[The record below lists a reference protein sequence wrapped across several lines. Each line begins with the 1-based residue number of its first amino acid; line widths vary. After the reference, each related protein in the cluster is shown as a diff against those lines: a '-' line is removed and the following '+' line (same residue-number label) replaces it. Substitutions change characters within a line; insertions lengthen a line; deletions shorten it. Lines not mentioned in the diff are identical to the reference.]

1 MKEDESMP
9 FQNEVV
15 TYDTRNMTY
24 AELVR
29 KIPRRLYKYQ
39 DINLNAL
46 DGLRNHTLWF
56 SSPRLFNDP
65 FDCNVSC
72 FLGRNKRDFE
82 ERLEAFFS
90 RDKSIASLFGK
101 STAGWRAKNQ
111 ALMEIIRYF
120 YRSKIH
126 ICCLSDT
133 CDSVLMWSHY
143 ANEHKG
149 MCLVFNSHKAGLIR
163 NNVVPVQYYGCY
175 PSNLVDARRIDTL
188 ASLVKQLLA
197 AKSSDWSY
205 EREWRAFMVN
215 NNSGDADEMKGALYK
230 YDPSLLSGVVLGIN
244 TKSSDIEQ
252 VKLAIAK
259 GKFPRRINLYKAR
272 ENKDSFSIAVR
283 KIGSV

>member
-1 MKEDESMP
+1 
-9 FQNEVV
+9 
-15 TYDTRNMTY
+15 MTY

-39 DINLNAL
+39 CINKDNL
-46 DGLRNHTLWF
+46 DGLRNHALWF
-56 SSPRLFNDP
+56 SSPKNFNDP

-72 FLGRNKRDFE
+72 FLGRNRRDFE
-82 ERLEAFFS
+82 DRLETFFK
-90 RDKSIASLFGK
+90 RDSAIVSLFGK
-101 STAGWRAKNQ
+101 STARWRIKNQ
-111 ALMEIIRYF
+111 ILMDIFRLF
-120 YRSKIH
+120 YYRRTF
-126 ICCLSDT
+126 ICSLSET
-133 CDSVLMWSHY
+133 CDNVLMWSHY
-143 ANEHKG
+143 ANKNAG
-149 MCLVFNSHKAGLIR
+149 MCLVFNSHKAGLVR
-163 NNVVPVQYYGCY
+163 DNVVPVQYYDRY
-175 PSNLVDARRIDTL
+175 PSNLVDARRIDDLGMLT
-188 ASLVKQLLA
+188 KQLLA
-197 AKSSDWSY
+197 SKSSDWSY

>member
-1 MKEDESMP
+1 MSR
-9 FQNEVV
+9 QNEVIM
-15 TYDTRNMTY
+15 YDTRNMTY

-39 DINLNAL
+39 CINKDNL
-46 DGLRNHTLWF
+46 DGLRNHALWF
-56 SSPRLFNDP
+56 SSPENFNDP

-82 ERLEAFFS
+82 DRLETFFE
-90 RDKSIASLFGK
+90 RDSAIARLFGK
-101 STAGWRAKNQ
+101 STARWRIKNQ
-111 ALMEIIRYF
+111 ILMDIFRLF
-120 YRSKIH
+120 YYRRTF
-126 ICCLSDT
+126 ICTLSET
-133 CDSVLMWSHY
+133 CDNVLMWSHY
-143 ANEHKG
+143 ANKNAG
-149 MCLVFNSHKAGLIR
+149 MCLVFNSHNAGLIR
-163 NNVVPVQYYGCY
+163 DNVVPVQYYDRY
-175 PSNLVDARRIDTL
+175 PSNLVDARRIDDLGMLT
-188 ASLVKQLLA
+188 KQLLA
-197 AKSSDWSY
+197 SKSSDWSY

-244 TKSSDIEQ
+244 TKSSAIER
-252 VKLAIAK
+252 VKLAITK

>member
-1 MKEDESMP
+1 
-9 FQNEVV
+9 
-15 TYDTRNMTY
+15 MTY

-39 DINLNAL
+39 CINKDNL
-46 DGLRNHTLWF
+46 DGLRNHALWF
-56 SSPRLFNDP
+56 SSPENFNDP

-72 FLGRNKRDFE
+72 FLGRNRRDFE
-82 ERLEAFFS
+82 DRLETFFK
-90 RDKSIASLFGK
+90 RDSAIARLFGK
-101 STAGWRAKNQ
+101 STARWRIKNQ
-111 ALMEIIRYF
+111 ILMDIFRLF
-120 YRSKIH
+120 YYRRTF
-126 ICCLSDT
+126 ICSLSET
-133 CDSVLMWSHY
+133 CDNVLMWSHY
-143 ANEHKG
+143 ANKNAG

-163 NNVVPVQYYGCY
+163 DNVVPVQYYDRY
-175 PSNLVDARRIDTL
+175 PSNLVDARRIDDLGMLT
-188 ASLVKQLLA
+188 KQLLA
-197 AKSSDWSY
+197 SKSSDWSY

-244 TKSSDIEQ
+244 TKSSDIEL
-252 VKLAIAK
+252 VKLAITK

>member
-1 MKEDESMP
+1 MSR
-9 FQNEVV
+9 QNEVIM
-15 TYDTRNMTY
+15 YDTRNMTY

-39 DINLNAL
+39 CINKDNL
-46 DGLRNHTLWF
+46 DGLRNHALWF
-56 SSPRLFNDP
+56 SSPENFNDP

-72 FLGRNKRDFE
+72 FLGRNRRDFE
-82 ERLEAFFS
+82 DRLETFFK
-90 RDKSIASLFGK
+90 RDSAIARLFGK
-101 STAGWRAKNQ
+101 STARWRIKNQ
-111 ALMEIIRYF
+111 ILMDIFRLF
-120 YRSKIH
+120 YYRRTF
-126 ICCLSDT
+126 ICSLSET
-133 CDSVLMWSHY
+133 CDNVLMWSHY
-143 ANEHKG
+143 ANKNAG

-163 NNVVPVQYYGCY
+163 DNVVPVQYYDRY
-175 PSNLVDARRIDTL
+175 PSNLVDARRIDDLGMLT
-188 ASLVKQLLA
+188 KQLLA
-197 AKSSDWSY
+197 SKSSDWSY

>member
-1 MKEDESMP
+1 MSR
-9 FQNEVV
+9 QNEVIM
-15 TYDTRNMTY
+15 YDTRNMTY

-39 DINLNAL
+39 CINKDNL
-46 DGLRNHTLWF
+46 DGLRNHALWF
-56 SSPRLFNDP
+56 SSPKNFNDP

-82 ERLEAFFS
+82 DRLETFFK
-90 RDKSIASLFGK
+90 RDSAIVSLFGK
-101 STAGWRAKNQ
+101 STARWRIKNQ
-111 ALMEIIRYF
+111 ILMDIFRLF
-120 YRSKIH
+120 YYRRTF
-126 ICCLSDT
+126 ICSLSET
-133 CDSVLMWSHY
+133 CDNVLMWSHY
-143 ANEHKG
+143 ANKNAG
-149 MCLVFNSHKAGLIR
+149 MCLVFNSHNAGLIR
-163 NNVVPVQYYGCY
+163 DNVVPVQYYDRY
-175 PSNLVDARRIDTL
+175 PSNLVDARRIDDLGMLT
-188 ASLVKQLLA
+188 KQLLA
-197 AKSSDWSY
+197 SKSAKWSY

-244 TKSSDIEQ
+244 TKSSDIEL
-252 VKLAIAK
+252 VKLAITK

>member
-1 MKEDESMP
+1 MSR
-9 FQNEVV
+9 QNEVIM
-15 TYDTRNMTY
+15 YDTRNMTY

-39 DINLNAL
+39 CINKDNL
-46 DGLRNHTLWF
+46 DGLRNHALWF
-56 SSPRLFNDP
+56 SSPKNFNDP

-82 ERLEAFFS
+82 DRLETFFK
-90 RDKSIASLFGK
+90 RDSAIVSLFGK
-101 STAGWRAKNQ
+101 STARWRIKNQ
-111 ALMEIIRYF
+111 ILMDIFRLF
-120 YRSKIH
+120 YYRRTF
-126 ICCLSDT
+126 ICSLSET
-133 CDSVLMWSHY
+133 CDNVLMWSHY
-143 ANEHKG
+143 ANKNAG
-149 MCLVFNSHKAGLIR
+149 MCLVFNSHKAGLVR
-163 NNVVPVQYYGCY
+163 DNVVPVQYYDRY
-175 PSNLVDARRIDTL
+175 PSNLVDARRIDDLGMLT
-188 ASLVKQLLA
+188 KQLLA
-197 AKSSDWSY
+197 SKSSDWSY

>member
-1 MKEDESMP
+1 MSR
-9 FQNEVV
+9 QNEVIM
-15 TYDTRNMTY
+15 YDTRNMTY

-39 DINLNAL
+39 CINKDNL
-46 DGLRNHTLWF
+46 DGLRNHALWF
-56 SSPRLFNDP
+56 SSPENFNDP

-72 FLGRNKRDFE
+72 FLGRNRRDFE
-82 ERLEAFFS
+82 DRLETFFK
-90 RDKSIASLFGK
+90 RDSAIARLFGK
-101 STAGWRAKNQ
+101 STARWRIKNQ
-111 ALMEIIRYF
+111 ILMDIFRLF
-120 YRSKIH
+120 YYRRTF
-126 ICCLSDT
+126 ICSLSET
-133 CDSVLMWSHY
+133 CDNVLMWSHY
-143 ANEHKG
+143 ANKNAG
-149 MCLVFNSHKAGLIR
+149 MCLVFNSHKAGLVR
-163 NNVVPVQYYGCY
+163 DNVVPVQYYDRY
-175 PSNLVDARRIDTL
+175 PSNLVDARRIDDLGMLT
-188 ASLVKQLLA
+188 KQLLA
-197 AKSSDWSY
+197 SKSSDWSY
-205 EREWRAFMVN
+205 EREWRALMVN

>member
-1 MKEDESMP
+1 MSR
-9 FQNEVV
+9 QNEVIM
-15 TYDTRNMTY
+15 YDTRNMTY

-39 DINLNAL
+39 CINKDNL
-46 DGLRNHTLWF
+46 DGLRNHALWF
-56 SSPRLFNDP
+56 SSPKNFNDP

-82 ERLEAFFS
+82 DRLETFFK
-90 RDKSIASLFGK
+90 RDSAIVSLFGK
-101 STAGWRAKNQ
+101 STARWRIKNQ
-111 ALMEIIRYF
+111 ILMDIFRLF
-120 YRSKIH
+120 YYRRTF
-126 ICCLSDT
+126 ICSLSET
-133 CDSVLMWSHY
+133 CDNVLMWSHY
-143 ANEHKG
+143 ANKNAG
-149 MCLVFNSHKAGLIR
+149 MCLVFNSHKAGLVR
-163 NNVVPVQYYGCY
+163 DNVVPVQYYDRY
-175 PSNLVDARRIDTL
+175 PSNLVDARRIDDLGMLT
-188 ASLVKQLLA
+188 KQLLA
-197 AKSSDWSY
+197 SKSSDWSY

-244 TKSSDIEQ
+244 TKSSDIER
-252 VKLAIAK
+252 VKLAITK

>member
-1 MKEDESMP
+1 MSR
-9 FQNEVV
+9 QNEVIM
-15 TYDTRNMTY
+15 YDTRNMTY

-39 DINLNAL
+39 CINKDSL
-46 DGLRNHTLWF
+46 DGLRNHALWF
-56 SSPRLFNDP
+56 SSPKNFNDP

-72 FLGRNKRDFE
+72 FLGRNRRDFE
-82 ERLEAFFS
+82 DRLETFFK
-90 RDKSIASLFGK
+90 RDSAIARLFGK
-101 STAGWRAKNQ
+101 STARWRIKNQ
-111 ALMEIIRYF
+111 ILMDIFRLF
-120 YRSKIH
+120 YYRRTF
-126 ICCLSDT
+126 ICSLSET
-133 CDSVLMWSHY
+133 CDNVLMWSHY
-143 ANEHKG
+143 ANKNAG

-163 NNVVPVQYYGCY
+163 DNVVPVQYYDRY
-175 PSNLVDARRIDTL
+175 PSNLVDARRIDDLGMLT
-188 ASLVKQLLA
+188 KQLLA
-197 AKSSDWSY
+197 SKSSDWSY

-244 TKSSDIEQ
+244 TKSSDIER
-252 VKLAIAK
+252 VKLAITK

>member
-1 MKEDESMP
+1 MSR
-9 FQNEVV
+9 QNEVIM
-15 TYDTRNMTY
+15 YDTRNMTY

-39 DINLNAL
+39 RINKDNL
-46 DGLRNHTLWF
+46 DGLRNHALWF
-56 SSPRLFNDP
+56 SSPKNFNDP

-72 FLGRNKRDFE
+72 FLGRNRRDFE
-82 ERLEAFFS
+82 DRLETFFK
-90 RDKSIASLFGK
+90 RDSAIARLFGK
-101 STAGWRAKNQ
+101 STARWRIKNQ
-111 ALMEIIRYF
+111 ILMDIFRLF
-120 YRSKIH
+120 YYRRTF
-126 ICCLSDT
+126 ICSLSET
-133 CDSVLMWSHY
+133 CDNVLMWSHY
-143 ANEHKG
+143 ANKNAG

-163 NNVVPVQYYGCY
+163 DNVVPVQYYDRY
-175 PSNLVDARRIDTL
+175 PSNLVDARRIDDLGMLT
-188 ASLVKQLLA
+188 KQLLA
-197 AKSSDWSY
+197 SKSSDWSY

-244 TKSSDIEQ
+244 TKSSDIER
-252 VKLAIAK
+252 VKLAITK

>member
-1 MKEDESMP
+1 MSR
-9 FQNEVV
+9 QNEVIM
-15 TYDTRNMTY
+15 YDTRNMTY

-39 DINLNAL
+39 CINKDNL
-46 DGLRNHTLWF
+46 DGLRNHALWF
-56 SSPRLFNDP
+56 SSPENFNDP

-72 FLGRNKRDFE
+72 FLGRNRRDFE
-82 ERLEAFFS
+82 DRLETFFK
-90 RDKSIASLFGK
+90 RDSAIVSLFGK
-101 STAGWRAKNQ
+101 STARWRIKNQ
-111 ALMEIIRYF
+111 ILMDIFRLF
-120 YRSKIH
+120 YYRRTF
-126 ICCLSDT
+126 ICSLSET
-133 CDSVLMWSHY
+133 CDNVLMWSHY
-143 ANEHKG
+143 ANKNAG
-149 MCLVFNSHKAGLIR
+149 MCLVFNSHKAGLVR
-163 NNVVPVQYYGCY
+163 DNVVPVQYYDRY
-175 PSNLVDARRIDTL
+175 PSNLVDARRIDDLGMLT
-188 ASLVKQLLA
+188 KQLLA
-197 AKSSDWSY
+197 SKSSDWSY

>member
-1 MKEDESMP
+1 MSR
-9 FQNEVV
+9 QNEVIM
-15 TYDTRNMTY
+15 YDTRNMTY

-39 DINLNAL
+39 CINKDNL
-46 DGLRNHTLWF
+46 DGLRNHALWF
-56 SSPRLFNDP
+56 SSPENFNDP

-82 ERLEAFFS
+82 DRLETFFE
-90 RDKSIASLFGK
+90 RDSAIARLFGK
-101 STAGWRAKNQ
+101 STARWRIKNQ
-111 ALMEIIRYF
+111 ILMDIFRLF
-120 YRSKIH
+120 YYRRTF
-126 ICCLSDT
+126 ICSLSET
-133 CDSVLMWSHY
+133 CDNVLMWSHY
-143 ANEHKG
+143 ANKNAG
-149 MCLVFNSHKAGLIR
+149 MCLVFNSHNAGLIR
-163 NNVVPVQYYGCY
+163 DNVVPVQYYDRY
-175 PSNLVDARRIDTL
+175 PSNLVDARRIDDLGMLT
-188 ASLVKQLLA
+188 KQLLA
-197 AKSSDWSY
+197 SKSAKWSY

>member
-1 MKEDESMP
+1 MSR
-9 FQNEVV
+9 QNEVIM
-15 TYDTRNMTY
+15 YDTRNMTY

-39 DINLNAL
+39 CINKDNL
-46 DGLRNHTLWF
+46 DGLRNHALWF
-56 SSPRLFNDP
+56 SSPENFNDP

-72 FLGRNKRDFE
+72 FLGRNRRDFE
-82 ERLEAFFS
+82 DRLETFFK
-90 RDKSIASLFGK
+90 RDSAIARLFGK
-101 STAGWRAKNQ
+101 STARWRIKNQ
-111 ALMEIIRYF
+111 ILMDIFRLF
-120 YRSKIH
+120 YYRRTF
-126 ICCLSDT
+126 ICSLSET
-133 CDSVLMWSHY
+133 CDNVLMWSHY
-143 ANEHKG
+143 ANKNAG

-163 NNVVPVQYYGCY
+163 DNVVPVQYYDRY
-175 PSNLVDARRIDTL
+175 PSNLVDARRIDDLGMLT
-188 ASLVKQLLA
+188 KQLLA
-197 AKSSDWSY
+197 SKSSDWSY

-244 TKSSDIEQ
+244 TKSSDIER
-252 VKLAIAK
+252 VKLAITK

>member
-1 MKEDESMP
+1 MSR
-9 FQNEVV
+9 QNEVIM
-15 TYDTRNMTY
+15 YDTRNMTY

-39 DINLNAL
+39 CINKDNL
-46 DGLRNHTLWF
+46 DGLRNHALWF
-56 SSPRLFNDP
+56 SSPKNFNDP

-72 FLGRNKRDFE
+72 FLGRNRRDFE
-82 ERLEAFFS
+82 DRLETFFK
-90 RDKSIASLFGK
+90 RDSAIARLFGK
-101 STAGWRAKNQ
+101 STARWRIKNQ
-111 ALMEIIRYF
+111 ILMDIFRLF
-120 YRSKIH
+120 YYRRTF
-126 ICCLSDT
+126 ICSLSET
-133 CDSVLMWSHY
+133 CDNVLMWSHY
-143 ANEHKG
+143 ANKNAG

-163 NNVVPVQYYGCY
+163 DNVVPVQYYDRY
-175 PSNLVDARRIDTL
+175 PSNLVDARRIDDLGMLT
-188 ASLVKQLLA
+188 KQLLA
-197 AKSSDWSY
+197 SKSSDWSY

-244 TKSSDIEQ
+244 TKSSDIER
-252 VKLAIAK
+252 VKLAITK

>member
-1 MKEDESMP
+1 
-9 FQNEVV
+9 
-15 TYDTRNMTY
+15 MTY

-39 DINLNAL
+39 CINKDNL
-46 DGLRNHTLWF
+46 DGLRNHALWF
-56 SSPRLFNDP
+56 SSPEKFNDP

-82 ERLEAFFS
+82 DRLETFFE
-90 RDKSIASLFGK
+90 RDSAIARLFGK
-101 STAGWRAKNQ
+101 STARWRIKNQ
-111 ALMEIIRYF
+111 ILMDIFRLF
-120 YRSKIH
+120 YYRRTF
-126 ICCLSDT
+126 ICSLSET
-133 CDSVLMWSHY
+133 CDNVLMWSHY
-143 ANEHKG
+143 ANKNAG

-163 NNVVPVQYYGCY
+163 DNVVPVQYYDRY
-175 PSNLVDARRIDTL
+175 PSNLVDARRIDDLGMLT
-188 ASLVKQLLA
+188 KQLLA
-197 AKSSDWSY
+197 SKSSDWSY

-244 TKSSDIEQ
+244 TKSSDIEL
-252 VKLAIAK
+252 VKVAITK

>member
-1 MKEDESMP
+1 
-9 FQNEVV
+9 
-15 TYDTRNMTY
+15 MTY

-39 DINLNAL
+39 CINKDNL
-46 DGLRNHTLWF
+46 DGLRNHALWF
-56 SSPRLFNDP
+56 SSPGNFNDP

-72 FLGRNKRDFE
+72 FLGRNRRDFE
-82 ERLEAFFS
+82 DRLETFFK
-90 RDKSIASLFGK
+90 RDSAIVSLFGK
-101 STAGWRAKNQ
+101 STARWRIKNQ
-111 ALMEIIRYF
+111 ILMDIFRLF
-120 YRSKIH
+120 YYRRTF
-126 ICCLSDT
+126 ICSLSET
-133 CDSVLMWSHY
+133 CDNVLMWSHY
-143 ANEHKG
+143 ANKNAG
-149 MCLVFNSHKAGLIR
+149 MCLVFNSHKAGLVR
-163 NNVVPVQYYGCY
+163 DNVVPVQYYDRY
-175 PSNLVDARRIDTL
+175 PSNLVDARRIDDLGMLT
-188 ASLVKQLLA
+188 KQLLA
-197 AKSSDWSY
+197 SKSSDWSY